1 MKALPPYNIVFS
13 RRKTVGLQIQPDG
26 SLLVR
31 APFCYP
37 TDKIEAL
44 LAKHAAW
51 ITEKSQIAKKR
62 MQKEALYAGT
72 TEQIEALRRKAR
84 RIIPSRVQYFSDIM
98 KLKPTGIKITS
109 AAKRFGS
116 CSGKNSLCFSWRLM
130 LYPPEAID
138 YVVVHEL
145 AHIAHHDHSPA
156 FYATI
161 AQVLP
166 DYRERERLLKEPLP

>member
-13 RRKTVGLQIQPDG
+13 RRETVGIQIQPDG

-31 APFCYP
+31 APFRYP

-72 TEQIEALRRKAR
+72 TEQIAALKRKAH

-98 KLKPTGIKITS
+98 RLKPTGIKITS

-130 LYPPEAID
+130 LYPPEASD

-145 AHIAHHDHSPA
+145 AHI
-156 FYATI
+156 FYKNHGPDFYRC
-161 AQVLP
+161 VERYLP
-166 DYRERERLLKEPLP
+166 DGRQRRALLKG